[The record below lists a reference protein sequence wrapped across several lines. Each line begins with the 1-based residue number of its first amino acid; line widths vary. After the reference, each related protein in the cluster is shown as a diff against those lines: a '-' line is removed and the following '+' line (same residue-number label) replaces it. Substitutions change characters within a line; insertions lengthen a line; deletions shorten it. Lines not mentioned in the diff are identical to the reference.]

1 MANTQ
6 TDSKIL
12 RIGVI
17 QGGKVIE
24 ERLIRRRAT
33 VTFGTD
39 AKNTFVFTG
48 AEVPKT
54 WPLFEVKG
62 GAYSLVFGEKMDGR
76 VSGEGGDVDFNSLK
90 SQDLAQKSGDKYR
103 TALNDGSRGRVQF
116 GGDLTIL
123 FHFVPAPP
131 VAAKPELPLAA
142 RGGWVKS
149 IEPVF
154 TTVLTL
160 SFLVHALMT
169 IVVFNVDPPPPPTA
183 EDVKRLI
190 ARVTPPKIET
200 PPPPPDVQTPDED
213 PTAGDK
219 KKPKKEEP
227 KEPTPDEGAAK
238 KGNPKK
244 SAADR
249 ARAAEARR
257 AAVRDA
263 IQGKGLLAMIG
274 TKGAGSGSVAD
285 VFKEGSSVGGDLQAS
300 LEGTQGVGQAQ
311 GDGAVT
317 RRGAGGDGTGGSA
330 AGVDDALAT
339 GGGGAVDSG
348 SKKKTKIV
356 PRVKAADISEVDGQI
371 DKKGVASAIRKRS
384 AAFQQC
390 YETALKSD
398 SKLQGKLVV
407 EFTINE
413 QGRVNDTRVVKDG
426 LNSPTVARCVQA
438 RLKSL
443 RFPKPADGE
452 VSVTYPFVFT
462 LGS

>member
-1 MANTQ
+1 MGNSQ
-6 TDSKIL
+6 TDTKIL

-39 AKNTFVFTG
+39 AKNTFVFPG
-48 AEVPKT
+48 ADVPKS

-62 GAYSLVFGEKMDGR
+62 GQYQLVFGEKMDGR
-76 VSGEGGDVDFNSLK
+76 VSGEGGDVDFTSLK
-90 SQDLAQKSGDKYR
+90 SQDLAQKSGDKYK

-190 ARVTPPKIET
+190 ARVTPPKIDT
-200 PPPPPDVQTPDED
+200 PPPPPPEA
-213 PTAGDK
+213 PTKDDKAGSEK
-219 KKPKKEEP
+219 KAPKKEEAKP
-227 KEPTPDEGAAK
+227 KADEGPAK

-257 AAVRDA
+257 QDVRDKIA
-263 IQGKGLLAMIG
+263 GRGLLAMIG
-274 TKGAGSGSVAD
+274 AKGGGSGSVAD
-285 VFKEGSSVGGDLQAS
+285 VFKEGSSVGGSLQEA
-300 LEGTQGVGQAQ
+300 LEGTQGVGQASGS
-311 GDGAVT
+311 GDVT
-317 RRGAGGDGTGGSA
+317 RRGAGGDGSGGSA
-330 AGVDDALAT
+330 AGVEGSLAT
-339 GGGGAVDSG
+339 GGGGSVG
-348 SKKKTKIV
+348 TGKKKKSKIV
-356 PRVKAADISEVDGQI
+356 ARVKAADIAEVDGDI
-371 DKKGVASAIRKRS
+371 DKKAVARAIRKRS
-384 AAFQQC
+384 SAFQQC
-390 YETALKSD
+390 YENALKSN

-407 EFTINE
+407 EFTINTS
-413 QGRVNDTRVVKDG
+413 GRVSDTRVIKDG
-426 LNSPTVARCVQA
+426 LGSPAVARCVQST
-438 RLKSL
+438 LKRL
-443 RFPKPADGE
+443 RFPRPKDGE
-452 VSVTYPFVFT
+452 VSITNAFVFT
-462 LGS
+462 PGS